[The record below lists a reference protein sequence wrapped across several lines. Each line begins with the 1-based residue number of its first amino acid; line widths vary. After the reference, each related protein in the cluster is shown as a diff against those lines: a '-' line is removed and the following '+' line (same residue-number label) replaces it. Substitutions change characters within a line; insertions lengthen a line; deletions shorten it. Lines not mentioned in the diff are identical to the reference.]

1 MVKTFHTAS
10 KLSAEELATNI
21 SNIWVFMAHIINIA
35 FYPYTL
41 WILYEDFG
49 ETQKMIRNREIH
61 FSKTTWKISNSP
73 EILILDN

>member
-1 MVKTFHTAS
+1 MCEHDSNSGPIVIYNMVKTFYTAS

-41 WILYEDFG
+41 WILYQDLG
-49 ETQKMIRNREIH
+49 ET
-61 FSKTTWKISNSP
+61 
-73 EILILDN
+73 